1 MRYVISTK
9 ALKDKNLK
17 EEEVLVVLL
26 IRVCDDIPGL
36 LERLSNKG
44 YIKKND
50 DLFGKGYQI
59 NETFLNR
66 VRAALLSNDP
76 DVPKE
81 DVLDNLASKLMDL
94 KKKKKKAGTTSYWR
108 GNKKE
113 IREKLQKFYKL
124 YGNKFT
130 DEQIIEATR
139 KYVASFN
146 GNYSYMRVLKY
157 FIIKDEKTENSEG
170 RCSINQVSDLA
181 TLIENAGQE
190 NSSLDNDWSAELR

>member
-1 MRYVISTK
+1 MKYVISTK

-17 EEEVLVVLL
+17 EEEALVVLL

-59 NETFLNR
+59 NETFLDR

-81 DVLDNLASKLMDL
+81 DVLDNLASKLMEL
-94 KKKKKKAGTTSYWR
+94 YPRGKKAGTTSYWR

-190 NSSLDNDWSAELR
+190 NGSLDNDWSAELR

>member
-81 DVLDNLASKLMDL
+81 DVLDNLASKLMEL
-94 KKKKKKAGTTSYWR
+94 YPRGKKAGTTSYWR

-170 RCSINQVSDLA
+170 RYSINQVSDLA

-190 NSSLDNDWSAELR
+190 NGSLDNDWSAELR

>member
-17 EEEVLVVLL
+17 EEEVLVALL

-59 NETFLNR
+59 NETFLDK

-81 DVLDNLASKLMDL
+81 DVLDNLASKLMEL
-94 KKKKKKAGTTSYWR
+94 YPRGKKAGTTSYWR

-190 NSSLDNDWSAELR
+190 NGSLDNDWSAELR

>member
-66 VRAALLSNDP
+66 VRAALLSNGP

-81 DVLDNLASKLMDL
+81 DVLDNLASKLMEL
-94 KKKKKKAGTTSYWR
+94 YPRGKKAGTTSYWR

-190 NSSLDNDWSAELR
+190 NGSLDNDWSAELR

>member
-59 NETFLNR
+59 NETFLDR

-81 DVLDNLASKLMDL
+81 DVLDNLASKLMEL
-94 KKKKKKAGTTSYWR
+94 YPRRKKAGTTSYWR

-190 NSSLDNDWSAELR
+190 NGSLDNDWSAELR

>member
-17 EEEVLVVLL
+17 EEEVLVALL

-59 NETFLNR
+59 NETFLDR

-81 DVLDNLASKLMDL
+81 DVLDNLASKLMEL
-94 KKKKKKAGTTSYWR
+94 YPRGKKAGTTSYWR

-170 RCSINQVSDLA
+170 RYSINQVSDLA

>member
-1 MRYVISTK
+1 MKYVISTK

-59 NETFLNR
+59 NEAFLDR

-81 DVLDNLASKLMDL
+81 DVLDNLASKLMEL
-94 KKKKKKAGTTSYWR
+94 YPRGKKAGTTSYWR

-170 RCSINQVSDLA
+170 RYSINQVSDLA

>member
-1 MRYVISTK
+1 MKYVISTK

-26 IRVCDDIPGL
+26 IRVCNDIPGL

-59 NETFLNR
+59 NEAFLDR

-81 DVLDNLASKLMDL
+81 DVLDNLASKLMEL
-94 KKKKKKAGTTSYWR
+94 YPRGKKAGTTSYWR

-190 NSSLDNDWSAELR
+190 NGSLDNDWSAELR

>member
-59 NETFLNR
+59 NETFLDR

-81 DVLDNLASKLMDL
+81 DVLDNLASKLMEL
-94 KKKKKKAGTTSYWR
+94 YPRGKKAGTTSYWR

-170 RCSINQVSDLA
+170 RYSINQVSDLA

-190 NSSLDNDWSAELR
+190 NGSLDNDWSAELR

>member
-1 MRYVISTK
+1 MKYVISTK

-26 IRVCDDIPGL
+26 IRVGDDIPGL

-59 NETFLNR
+59 NETFLDR

-81 DVLDNLASKLMDL
+81 DVLDNLASKLMEL
-94 KKKKKKAGTTSYWR
+94 YPRGKKAGTTSYWR

-170 RCSINQVSDLA
+170 RYSINQVSDLA

-190 NSSLDNDWSAELR
+190 NGSLDNDWSAELR

>member
-66 VRAALLSNDP
+66 VRAALLCNDP

-81 DVLDNLASKLMDL
+81 DGLDNLASKLMEL
-94 KKKKKKAGTTSYWR
+94 YPRGKKAGTTSYWR

-190 NSSLDNDWSAELR
+190 NGSLDNDWSAELR

>member
-59 NETFLNR
+59 NETFLDR

-81 DVLDNLASKLMDL
+81 DVLDNLASKLMEL
-94 KKKKKKAGTTSYWR
+94 YPPGKKAGTTSYWR

-170 RCSINQVSDLA
+170 RYSINQVSDLA

-190 NSSLDNDWSAELR
+190 NGSLDNDWSAELR

>member
-59 NETFLNR
+59 NKTFLDR

-81 DVLDNLASKLMDL
+81 DVLDNLASKLMEL
-94 KKKKKKAGTTSYWR
+94 YPRGKKAGTTSYWR

-170 RCSINQVSDLA
+170 RYSINQVSDLA

>member
-1 MRYVISTK
+1 MKYVISTK

-17 EEEVLVVLL
+17 EEEVLVALL

-81 DVLDNLASKLMDL
+81 DVLDNLASKLMEL
-94 KKKKKKAGTTSYWR
+94 YPRGKKAGTTSYWR

-190 NSSLDNDWSAELR
+190 NGSLDNDWSAELR

>member
-17 EEEVLVVLL
+17 EEEVLVALL

-59 NETFLNR
+59 NETFLDR

-81 DVLDNLASKLMDL
+81 DVLDNLASKLMEL
-94 KKKKKKAGTTSYWR
+94 YPRGKKAGTTSYWR

-190 NSSLDNDWSAELR
+190 NGSLDNDWSAELR

>member
-1 MRYVISTK
+1 MKYVISTK

-17 EEEVLVVLL
+17 EEEVLVALL

-81 DVLDNLASKLMDL
+81 DVLDNLASKLMEL
-94 KKKKKKAGTTSYWR
+94 YPRGKKAGTTSYWR

>member
-17 EEEVLVVLL
+17 EEEVLVALL

-59 NETFLNR
+59 NETFLDR

-81 DVLDNLASKLMDL
+81 DVLDNLASKLMEL
-94 KKKKKKAGTTSYWR
+94 YPRGKKAGTTSYWR

>member
-17 EEEVLVVLL
+17 EEEVLVALL

-81 DVLDNLASKLMDL
+81 DVLDNLASKLMEL
-94 KKKKKKAGTTSYWR
+94 YPRGKKAGTTSYWR

-190 NSSLDNDWSAELR
+190 NGSLDNDWSAELR

>member
-9 ALKDKNLK
+9 ALKDKNIK
-17 EEEVLVVLL
+17 EEGLVVLL

-59 NETFLNR
+59 NEAFLDR

-81 DVLDNLASKLMDL
+81 DVLDNLASKLMEL
-94 KKKKKKAGTTSYWR
+94 YPRGKKAGTTSYWR

-190 NSSLDNDWSAELR
+190 NGSLDNDWSAELR

>member
-59 NETFLNR
+59 NEAFLDR

-81 DVLDNLASKLMDL
+81 DVLDNLASKLMEL
-94 KKKKKKAGTTSYWR
+94 YPRGKKAGTTSYWR

-190 NSSLDNDWSAELR
+190 NGSLDNDWSAELR

>member
-1 MRYVISTK
+1 MKYVISTK

-59 NETFLNR
+59 NEAFLDR

-81 DVLDNLASKLMDL
+81 DVLDNLASKLMEL
-94 KKKKKKAGTTSYWR
+94 YPRGKKAGTTSYWR

-190 NSSLDNDWSAELR
+190 NGSLDNDWSAELR

>member
-17 EEEVLVVLL
+17 EEEVLVALL

-59 NETFLNR
+59 NETFLDR

-81 DVLDNLASKLMDL
+81 DVLDNLASKLMEL
-94 KKKKKKAGTTSYWR
+94 YPRGKKAGTTSYWR

-170 RCSINQVSDLA
+170 KYSINQVSDLA

>member
-17 EEEVLVVLL
+17 EEEVLVALL

-59 NETFLNR
+59 NETFLDR

-81 DVLDNLASKLMDL
+81 DVLDNLASKLMEL
-94 KKKKKKAGTTSYWR
+94 YPRGKKAGTTSYWR

-170 RCSINQVSDLA
+170 RYSINQVSDLA

-190 NSSLDNDWSAELR
+190 NGSLDNDWSAELR

>member
-59 NETFLNR
+59 NETFLDR

-81 DVLDNLASKLMDL
+81 DVLDNLASKLMEL
-94 KKKKKKAGTTSYWR
+94 YPQGKKAGTTSYWR

>member
-59 NETFLNR
+59 NETFLDR
-66 VRAALLSNDP
+66 VRAALLSSDP

-81 DVLDNLASKLMDL
+81 DVLDNLASKLMEL
-94 KKKKKKAGTTSYWR
+94 YPRGKKAGTTSYWR

-170 RCSINQVSDLA
+170 RYSINQVSDLA

-190 NSSLDNDWSAELR
+190 NGSLDNDWSAELR

>member
-17 EEEVLVVLL
+17 EEEVLVALL

-59 NETFLNR
+59 NETFLDK

-81 DVLDNLASKLMDL
+81 DVLDNLASKLMEL
-94 KKKKKKAGTTSYWR
+94 YPRGKKAGTTSYWR

>member
-81 DVLDNLASKLMDL
+81 DVLDNLASKLMEL
-94 KKKKKKAGTTSYWR
+94 YQRRKKAGTTSYWR

-190 NSSLDNDWSAELR
+190 NGSLDNDWSAELR

>member
-59 NETFLNR
+59 NEAFLDR

-81 DVLDNLASKLMDL
+81 DVLDNLASKLMEL
-94 KKKKKKAGTTSYWR
+94 YPRGKKAGTTSYWR

-170 RCSINQVSDLA
+170 RYSINQVSDLA

-190 NSSLDNDWSAELR
+190 NGSLDNDWSAELR

>member
-1 MRYVISTK
+1 MKYVISTK

-81 DVLDNLASKLMDL
+81 DVLDNLASKLMEL
-94 KKKKKKAGTTSYWR
+94 YPRGKKPGTTSYWR

-190 NSSLDNDWSAELR
+190 NGSLDNDWSAELR

>member
-9 ALKDKNLK
+9 VLKDKNLK

-59 NETFLNR
+59 NETFLDR

-81 DVLDNLASKLMDL
+81 DVLDNLASKLMEL
-94 KKKKKKAGTTSYWR
+94 YPRGKKAGTTSYWR

-124 YGNKFT
+124 YGNRFT

-170 RCSINQVSDLA
+170 RYSINQVSDLA

-190 NSSLDNDWSAELR
+190 NGSLDNDWSAELR